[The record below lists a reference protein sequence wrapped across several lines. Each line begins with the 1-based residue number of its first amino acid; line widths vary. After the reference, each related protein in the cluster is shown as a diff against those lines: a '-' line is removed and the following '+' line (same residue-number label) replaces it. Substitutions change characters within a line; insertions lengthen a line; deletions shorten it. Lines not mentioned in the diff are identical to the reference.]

1 MSSDGDIIWVA
12 SFDIGKVNFC
22 FHIGQVDVKRMR
34 ELPKIPRAKRYN
46 PNGTMTDAYAKVVGV
61 GIKSGV
67 SIVFQNSDLTE
78 GCPKGA
84 YLDSEMYHNMTQLL
98 DKYAD
103 YWNKCSYF
111 LIEQQMSFGKKHN
124 TMALKLGQHC
134 YSYFA
139 ILYGRFKTVVDFPAY
154 HKTQL
159 LGAEKIERKTKAG
172 KISYKAVD
180 KPARK
185 KWAIE
190 KAKELLS
197 MRGEDD
203 MLEHLCT
210 SKKKDDI
217 ADVLCQLEAWKIMT
231 FLD

>member
-1 MSSDGDIIWVA
+1 MTNNIIWVA

-22 FHIGQVDVKRMR
+22 FHIGQVDVGKLKA
-34 ELPKIPRAKRYN
+34 LPKLPRTMRYN
-46 PNGTMTDAYAKVVGV
+46 PDGTMTPAYTTIVNKS
-61 GIKSGV
+61 IKSGV
-67 SIVFQNSDLTE
+67 SIMFQNSDLTV

-84 YLDSEMYHNMTQLL
+84 YLDSEMYYNMTDLL
-98 DKYAD
+98 DKYRE
-103 YWNKCSYF
+103 YWDKCSYF
-111 LIEQQMSFGKKHN
+111 IIEQQMSFGKRHN

-134 YSYFA
+134 YSYFSIA
-139 ILYGRFKTVVDFPAY
+139 YGRFKSVVDFPAY

-159 LGAEKIERKTKAG
+159 LGAQKLEKKTKAG
-172 KISYKAVD
+172 KTSYKAVD

-190 KAKELLS
+190 KAKEILTI
-197 MRGEDD
+197 RGEDD
-203 MLEHLCT
+203 MMEHLCS